1 MKSNLKNL
9 LEKFGTSQMQISK
22 KLNLNRSY
30 INKLA
35 NGKAKTISVSSLE
48 SLSKELGNCDIKEL
62 IDFDYEK

>member
-9 LEKFGTSQMQISK
+9 LEKFGTSQLQIAK
-22 KLNLNRSY
+22 DLNLNRVY

-48 SLSKELGNCDIKEL
+48 SLSKALGDCDIKEL
-62 IDFDYEK
+62 IDFD